1 MYLDRQLESSVMQA
15 NKGFPVVLVTGP
27 RQVGKSTMLKHLM
40 AGERRYITLDD
51 PRIKQAAVNS
61 PATFFQLY
69 PPPLLIDEVQYAPQL
84 FPYIKIYVDQR
95 DEAGLFWLTGS
106 QLFQL
111 MENVRESLA
120 GRVAVMSLF
129 SLSYGELTGN
139 HSPPFPPAREDLI
152 DRWGI
157 CRETGFQTIGQRIFE
172 GGMPRLV
179 LHRDIEAGQFFSSY
193 LQSYLEKDV
202 RDITHILD
210 MNTFVRF
217 VQLLAT
223 RTAQELNLT
232 SVASAAGVDGTT
244 ARRWLNILL
253 LTGMVFELPAWSGN
267 IGKRLIKRPKLY
279 FSDTGVCSFLCGF
292 ETADEALDG
301 PMGGAL
307 FETYV
312 VSEVIKSWAHAGR
325 RPPVYYI
332 RDSNQNEIDLIIE
345 RNQKLYPFEIKKGSQ
360 PSRPF
365 KNWSLLKEKASAIG
379 YSGLICTSEEL
390 FPAGDD
396 RWIIPWQMI

>member
-1 MYLDRQLESSVMQA
+1 MYLSRQLESSVVKA
-15 NKGFPVVLVTGP
+15 DKGFPVLLVTGP

-40 AGERRYITLDD
+40 SDGRTYITLDD
-51 PRIKQAAVNS
+51 PLVKQAAVSS
-61 PATFFQLY
+61 PDSFFKLY
-69 PPPLLIDEVQYAPQL
+69 PPPLLIDEVQYAPEL

-95 DEAGLFWLTGS
+95 DEPGLFWLTGS

-111 MENVRESLA
+111 MKNVRESLA
-120 GRVAVMSLF
+120 GRVAVMNLF
-129 SLSYGELTGN
+129 SLSYGELVKD
-139 HSPPFPPAREDLI
+139 HSPPFPQPREDLI
-152 DRWGI
+152 ERWKV
-157 CRETGFQTIGQRIFE
+157 RKETGFQSIEQRVSE

-179 LHRDIEAGQFFSSY
+179 LNRDIESGQFFSSY
-193 LQSYLEKDV
+193 LQTYLEKDV

-210 MNTFVRF
+210 MSVFVRF

-223 RTAQELNLT
+223 RTAQELNLS
-232 SVASAAGVDGTT
+232 SVASSVGIDGTT

-267 IGKRLIKRPKLY
+267 IGKRIIKRPKLY

-292 ETADEALDG
+292 DTTEEALGG

-312 VSEVIKSWAHAGR
+312 VSEVVKSWVHSGR
-325 RPPVYYI
+325 RPPVFYL
-332 RDSNQNEIDLIIE
+332 RDSNKNEIDLIIE
-345 RNQKLYPFEIKKGSQ
+345 RNQKLYPFEIKKSSQ
-360 PSRPF
+360 PVRAF
-365 KNWSLLKEKASAIG
+365 KNWSLLEEKESSIG
-379 YSGLICTSEEL
+379 YSGVICTSEQLLPVGE
-390 FPAGDD
+390 D

>member
-1 MYLDRQLESSVMQA
+1 MYLSRQLEPSIIQA
-15 NKGFPVVLVTGP
+15 NKGFPVLLVTGP
-27 RQVGKSTMLKHLM
+27 RQVGKSTLLKHLLTD
-40 AGERRYITLDD
+40 ERTYITLDD
-51 PRIKQAAVNS
+51 PRIKQAALDS

-95 DEAGLFWLTGS
+95 DEPGLFWLTGS
-106 QLFQL
+106 QLFPL

-120 GRVAVMSLF
+120 GRVAVMNLF
-129 SLSYGELTGN
+129 SLSYSEMVGD
-139 HSPPFPPAREDLI
+139 HSRPFPPEREDLI
-152 DRWGI
+152 DRWKV
-157 CRETGFQTIGQRIFE
+157 RQKTGHQSVEARVFE

-210 MNTFVRF
+210 MSIFVRF

-232 SVASAAGVDGTT
+232 SLASSIEVDSTT

-292 ETADEALDG
+292 ETGDEALDG

-332 RDSNQNEIDLIIE
+332 RDSNQNEIDLVIE

-360 PSRPF
+360 PSRLF
-365 KNWSLLKEKASAIG
+365 KNWPLLKEKASAIE
-379 YSGLICTSEEL
+379 YSGVICTSEQL

>member
-1 MYLDRQLESSVMQA
+1 
-15 NKGFPVVLVTGP
+15 
-27 RQVGKSTMLKHLM
+27 
-40 AGERRYITLDD
+40 
-51 PRIKQAAVNS
+51 
-61 PATFFQLY
+61 
-69 PPPLLIDEVQYAPQL
+69 
-84 FPYIKIYVDQR
+84 
-95 DEAGLFWLTGS
+95 
-106 QLFQL
+106 
-111 MENVRESLA
+111 
-120 GRVAVMSLF
+120 
-129 SLSYGELTGN
+129 
-139 HSPPFPPAREDLI
+139 
-152 DRWGI
+152 
-157 CRETGFQTIGQRIFE
+157 
-172 GGMPRLV
+172 
-179 LHRDIEAGQFFSSY
+179 
-193 LQSYLEKDV
+193 
-202 RDITHILD
+202 

-301 PMGGAL
+301 PMGDAL
-307 FETYV
+307 FGTYV
-312 VSEVIKSWAHAGR
+312 VSEVIKSWAHSGR
-325 RPPVYYI
+325 RSPVYYI

-345 RNQKLYPFEIKKGSQ
+345 RNQRLYPFEIKKGSQ
-360 PSRPF
+360 PSRPL
-365 KNWSLLKEKASAIG
+365 KNWSLLKEKASAIE
-379 YSGLICTSEEL
+379 YSGVICTSEQL

>member
-1 MYLDRQLESSVMQA
+1 MYLDRQLESSVVQA

-40 AGERRYITLDD
+40 AGERRYISLDD

-139 HSPPFPPAREDLI
+139 HSPPFPPAQEDLI
-152 DRWGI
+152 DYWGI
-157 CRETGFQTIGQRIFE
+157 RRETGFQTIGQRIFE

-179 LHRDIEAGQFFSSY
+179 LHRDIEG
-193 LQSYLEKDV
+193 
-202 RDITHILD
+202 
-210 MNTFVRF
+210 
-217 VQLLAT
+217 
-223 RTAQELNLT
+223 
-232 SVASAAGVDGTT
+232 
-244 ARRWLNILL
+244 
-253 LTGMVFELPAWSGN
+253 GN
-267 IGKRLIKRPKLY
+267 SFHPICKAFWKRMLGISPIFLI
-279 FSDTGVCSFLCGF
+279 
-292 ETADEALDG
+292 
-301 PMGGAL
+301 
-307 FETYV
+307 
-312 VSEVIKSWAHAGR
+312 
-325 RPPVYYI
+325 
-332 RDSNQNEIDLIIE
+332 
-345 RNQKLYPFEIKKGSQ
+345 
-360 PSRPF
+360 
-365 KNWSLLKEKASAIG
+365 
-379 YSGLICTSEEL
+379 
-390 FPAGDD
+390 
-396 RWIIPWQMI
+396 